1 MALPDFIRAK
11 IFEMIQ
17 NKVKYPEIIN
27 WVKGKGYSISKGGI
41 TYLKENYPKELAKEK
56 TEQTEQK
63 TEQLNI
69 KKKEKNLPG
78 DQEEKS
84 DYSTKMKF
92 FNTPEIF
99 QFSKAFWI
107 AWDDILPSL
116 ESVFKQSKWKS
127 KFNMIQILK
136 NEIENLRSKN

>member
-1 MALPDFIRAK
+1 MTVPDFIRAK

-17 NKVKYPEIIN
+17 NKTKYPEIIK
-27 WVKGKGYSISKGGI
+27 WVKSKEYSISKGGI
-41 TYLKENYPKELAKEK
+41 SYIKENYPKELKKEK
-56 TEQTEQK
+56 PEQTEQK
-63 TEQLNI
+63 TEQLNNNNKDNEKSEI
-69 KKKEKNLPG
+69 KKKEKNH
-78 DQEEKS
+78 
-84 DYSTKMKF
+84 
-92 FNTPEIF
+92 

-136 NEIENLRSKN
+136 NEIENLRSIN